1 MVSIPGFFH
10 LAECIRGSFILWC
23 VSVTTSFFFTTEWYG
38 ILFVL
43 SSADG
48 HWGSFYFLAI
58 VSNAAVNI
66 HIHVFVWTSDT
77 FNWTILC
84 CGCCPVHCRM
94 FGGFPGFHPP
104 DASSTET
111 PRLWQP
117 NISPLFPGWLHHPG
131 QELLHQNCP
140 LAVPK
145 ACSQVEIPRDSL
157 REITF
162 CGQPSLGRHTVHL
175 PCFCPWK
182 FMGYFSIFKV
192 PRVSPTAATNYGTLC
207 NSTFV
212 KLTWPKNP
220 FLIFTEH
227 PWQQL
232 WATLLRH
239 LLPSDHTG
247 LLTASL
253 NTLCTFRPQ
262 KLCSYH
268 VSSVA
273 GTVPNSHS
281 PPTCSLEEPQFCL
294 GGNVS
299 NLRGQI
305 MISQSQMCQS
315 YFSLPTTGIGVD
327 TWPVLARE
335 L

>member
-1 MVSIPGFFH
+1 MAFCLFFRQ
-10 LAECIRGSFILWC
+10 LMAIG
-23 VSVTTSFFFTTEWYG
+23 
-38 ILFVL
+38 VL
-43 SSADG
+43 STF
-48 HWGSFYFLAI
+48 WPLW
-58 VSNAAVNI
+58 VMLL
-66 HIHVFVWTSDT
+66 WTFTDT
-77 FNWTILC
+77 FLC
-84 CGCCPVHCRM
+84 GLVTLSTGQFFVVGAALCTVGCLEASLASIHQMPAVLKPPGCDNQKSLHCSP
-94 FGGFPGFHPP
+94 GGCITLVKNYCTKTVPWQFPK
-104 DASSTET
+104 
-111 PRLWQP
+111 L
-117 NISPLFPGWLHHPG
+117 
-131 QELLHQNCP
+131 
-140 LAVPK
+140 V
-145 ACSQVEIPRDSL
+145 SQVEIPGDPL

-220 FLIFTEH
+220 LLIFTEH

-247 LLTASL
+247 LLTAFL

-281 PPTCSLEEPQFCL
+281 PPTCSLKEPQFCL

-305 MISQSQMCQS
+305 LISQSQMCRS
-315 YFSLPTTGIGVD
+315 SFSLPTTGTGVD